1 MTANIQTFPT
11 YCLQRRLLPFATNPN
26 VKEFRSASTMQP
38 LSITHGTGLNTGY
51 RYVASAMDTYIL
63 AAVVNMKASMPL
75 RSIGIRS
82 PGV

>member
-1 MTANIQTFPT
+1 
-11 YCLQRRLLPFATNPN
+11 
-26 VKEFRSASTMQP
+26 MQP